1 MEESETEFEQML
13 VAAQNLEQTSSNE
26 SMVDTVFLEEF
37 LVGLN
42 ENTMP
47 DLLNWEVKPR
57 LLVKNGIR
65 PPPGSLSARQYLDY
79 LLVKTKRLDL
89 RVIRST
95 RSTLKFY
102 SQYYQKKF
110 PVKFFNEFDLG
121 SHTFYVGKVKELD
134 LYIVCKPNSDCECD
148 SSRSSVTE
156 GVANIIFEEIILK
169 SLEK

>member
-1 MEESETEFEQML
+1 MEESDNEFEQML
-13 VAAQNLEQTSSNE
+13 VAAQGLEQSSRSD
-26 SMVDTVFLEEF
+26 SMVDTVYLEDFLG
-37 LVGLN
+37 GLN
-42 ENTMP
+42 ENSMQ

-79 LLVKTKRLDL
+79 LLVKTKELDL
-89 RVIRST
+89 RVILST

-121 SHTFYVGKVKELD
+121 SHTFYVGKVNEMD
-134 LYIVCKPNSDCECD
+134 LYIVCQPISDCECD
-148 SSRSSVTE
+148 SSRAGVTE
-156 GVANIIFEEIILK
+156 GVANMIFEEIILK